1 MKISKIFTSTALIL
15 TALCGFFSFSSPVRA
30 DDYGLS
36 ATADRAGLAK
46 YGNDVPT
53 VAGSIIGTALSM
65 ISVIFFILMVYGG
78 FLWMTAHGDEGMV
91 TKAKDTITAAI
102 IGIIIVL
109 ASYAITNYVTT
120 SVVSGPSNPAGGGNT
135 CAQDGAA
142 CREACSR
149 RQDQQDCI
157 ISCNELEDACSNF
170 AP

>member
-1 MKISKIFTSTALIL
+1 MKISKIFTFAAITF
-15 TALCGFFSFSSPVRA
+15 TALCGFFSFSPIVHA

-36 ATADRAGLAK
+36 ATANRAGLAK

-120 SVVSGPSNPAGGGNT
+120 SVATTPTTPA
-135 CAQDGAA
+135 
-142 CREACSR
+142 
-149 RQDQQDCI
+149 
-157 ISCNELEDACSNF
+157 
-170 AP
+170 APAPAVT